1 VPLREA
7 HITITRDGR
16 DKGGTFHLREMP
28 AIPATEWFIRAMQL
42 LARAGVDVPPN
53 IMQAGAQGFLVM
65 GIGSV
70 VTGLGKAPW
79 YDVKPLLDELLACVV
94 SYQPPSGA
102 VALAGWPTIAGQ
114 IQEAST
120 VLQLYEEVVSL
131 SLNFSLSARLSEFRS
146 LAARMMT
153 ETGPNTPTST
163 EDAQPSSDGAS
174 PA

>member
-1 VPLREA
+1 MALREA
-7 HITITRDGR
+7 NITITRDGR

-28 AIPATEWFIRAMQL
+28 ALLATEWFIRAMQL
-42 LARAGVDVPPN
+42 LARAGIDVPPN
-53 IMQAGAQGFLVM
+53 IMQAGAQGFYVM

-94 SYQPPSGA
+94 SYQPPGGA
-102 VALAGWPTIAGQ
+102 VALAGWPTISGQ

-131 SLNFSLSARLSEFRS
+131 SLNFSLRERFLSFRD
-146 LAARMMT
+146 LAKGLMT
-153 ETGPNTPTST
+153 ESGPNTRTST
-163 EDAQPSSDGAS
+163 EDVEPS
-174 PA
+174 